1 LRYLQ
6 RSLAHPDL
14 AALKAWYASHVPPP
28 GGQRDGAADGV

>member
-14 AALKAWYASHVPPP
+14 ARLKAWYAVNLPPKDASS
-28 GGQRDGAADGV
+28 DG